1 MTSSTL
7 TLGQIPSAV
16 PPSGNSKPY
25 PWIVHPVFDYLLV
38 FGGLVWILLVV
49 QYVYFGWSEPETLRQ
64 QHPLQVQIFLTLIF
78 LGSYLFADTHTA
90 ATYMRLYEN
99 KESRRQFH
107 FYTKILP
114 FFSLALFACAL
125 AKPAVAGTCVYIHA
139 MWVYQHY
146 TAQSF
151 GMALIYCYKR
161 GYIMTKLEN
170 NVFRWF
176 MLFLAFTVISR
187 TLTQREYSPNSIWTV
202 QVPFWHLPMPLFY
215 FSLAGFVALS
225 IAMLVLI
232 VRKFI
237 VEKRALPFPAS
248 LLVVLTAAIGLST
261 GYANA
266 FFWIYGP
273 QFFHGSQYV
282 AVSLAY
288 HLKERHLVKGVTGS
302 QIAAL
307 FLTKDAFKW
316 MAIAMSAGIF
326 IYVGVP
332 KFFEAIGFS
341 FVAVSTTMTACINFH
356 HFLSDAAIWRLRDPN
371 CRKILVS

>member
-1 MTSSTL
+1 MTSGTL
-7 TLGQIPSAV
+7 SLGQIPSAA
-16 PPSGNSKPY
+16 PYSADSKPY
-25 PWIVHPVFDYLLV
+25 AWIVHPVFDWLFV
-38 FGGLVWILLVV
+38 FGGLVWLVLIM
-49 QYVYFGWSEPETLRQ
+49 QYFSFGWSEPGTTG
-64 QHPLQVQIFLTLIF
+64 QHPHQVQFLLALTF
-78 LGSYLFADTHTA
+78 VGGFLFADAHTA

-107 FYTKILP
+107 FYAKILP

-125 AKPAVAGTCVYIHA
+125 AKPAVAGAAVYVHA

-151 GMALIYCYKR
+151 GMAMIYCYKR
-161 GYIMTKLEN
+161 NFKLSKLEN
-170 NVFRWF
+170 SVFRWF

-187 TLTQREYSPNSIWTV
+187 TLTQREFSPESIWTV
-202 QVPFWHLPMPLFY
+202 PVPFWNLPIELYYVSVVGFIVLTVAFLF
-215 FSLAGFVALS
+215 L
-225 IAMLVLI
+225 M
-232 VRKFI
+232 VRKFH
-237 VEKRALPFPAS
+237 VEKAAIPLPAT
-248 LLVVLTAAIGLST
+248 LMVVLTAVIGLST

-266 FFWIYGP
+266 FFWTYGP

-288 HLKERHLVKGVTGS
+288 HLKERHLVKGVKS
-302 QIAAL
+302 SDIAAL
-307 FLTKDAFKW
+307 FLTKDAFRW
-316 MAIAMSAGIF
+316 LAIAVSAGIF
-326 IYVGVP
+326 IYIGVP
-332 KFFEAIGFS
+332 KFFEAFGFG

>member
-7 TLGQIPSAV
+7 SLGQAPSAA
-16 PPSGNSKPY
+16 PFSPGSKPY
-25 PWIVHPVFDYLLV
+25 AWIVSPVFDYLLV

-49 QYVYFGWSEPETLRQ
+49 QYVYFGWSDPDSTKL
-64 QHPLQVQIFLTLIF
+64 HPDTVKALLTLTF

-90 ATYMRLYEN
+90 ATYMRIYEN

-107 FYTKILP
+107 FYAKILP

-125 AKPAVAGTCVYIHA
+125 AKPEVAGACVYVHA

-151 GMALIYCYKR
+151 GMSLIYCYKR

-170 NVFRWF
+170 TVFRWF

-187 TLTQREYSPNSIWTV
+187 TLTQKEFSPSSIWTV
-202 QVPFWHLPMPLFY
+202 PVPFWHLPIELYY
-215 FSLAGFVALS
+215 FSLASLVILS
-225 IAMLVLI
+225 GILFVLI
-232 VRKFI
+232 VRKFL
-237 VEKRALPFPAS
+237 VEKRALPFPAT
-248 LLVVLTAAIGLST
+248 LLVALTAAIGLST

-288 HLKERHLVKGVTGS
+288 HLKERHLVKGVKGS
-302 QIAAL
+302 EIAAL
-307 FLTKDAFKW
+307 FLTKDALRW

-332 KFFEAIGFS
+332 KFFEALGFS
-341 FVAVSTTMTACINFH
+341 FIAVSTTMTACINFH